1 MSSPIM
7 SKLHPTLKAC
17 KCGYIGVRKDLY
29 RHLDQV
35 QAHYRR
41 CEMTTGEFFADHGE
55 VPLNEDDSRLNTTT
69 QLEHSL
75 TRQEKLKTL

>member
-1 MSSPIM
+1 
-7 SKLHPTLKAC
+7 
-17 KCGYIGVRKDLY
+17 
-29 RHLDQV
+29 
-35 QAHYRR
+35 
-41 CEMTTGEFFADHGE
+41 MTTGEFFADHGE